1 MVFQPVMGQCAASNA
16 MVEAIQSIPVI
27 PRNGRALSLLCRF
40 LPPLARA
47 ALDKALEDAGIVPEY
62 HEATTRHNPLTC
74 G

>member
-1 MVFQPVMGQCAASNA
+1 MVFQPVVGQCDASNT
-16 MVEAIQSIPVI
+16 MVEAIQSVLVI
-27 PRNGRALSLLCRF
+27 LRNGRALSLLCRF